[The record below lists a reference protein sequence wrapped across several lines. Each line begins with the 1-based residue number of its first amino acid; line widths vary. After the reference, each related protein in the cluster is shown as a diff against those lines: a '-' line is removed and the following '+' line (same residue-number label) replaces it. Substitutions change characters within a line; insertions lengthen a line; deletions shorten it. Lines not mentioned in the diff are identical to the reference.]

1 VTGAH
6 LHLHLEECVSQ
17 VKAKN
22 HVVKDIQEDNQEL
35 LQNNAHLETRIR
47 ELNDELMMTYH
58 SHDFKIDDLEDIRT
72 RL

>member
-6 LHLHLEECVSQ
+6 LHLHLEECASQ

-58 SHDFKIDDLEDIRT
+58 SHDFKIDDLEEICT